1 LQGHRLRYNLLE
13 YDNLIDSSEL
23 NSRHYTQIAE
33 TIEQNYDHY
42 DSFIIIYGTDTMG
55 FMASQLSFMFEN
67 LNKTVVITGS
77 QIPISEWRNDA
88 ESNLIGAFT
97 VAEHRIPE
105 VVIFFNGCLLRG
117 NRTCKESSTTLNA
130 FGSPNYPALAT
141 FDVFLNYRQDLI
153 LKPPKSADKFQV
165 FKLLERRIALIYVH
179 PLITSTIFLSA
190 FKKAKAIVLQTY
202 GIGNFPLSRVD
213 LVEIIED
220 AILKYNK
227 TVVIVSQCRTGFV
240 RSTYASSV
248 ELVRLGVTLCE
259 DMTVESVIAKLSYV
273 MGKGYKGTDVKKML
287 MTDLRGEIST
297 NKNVLGKDEES
308 VKITE
313 FMASLFTKADESD
326 RADLNTISQMLQPLV
341 LQTAAR
347 EGNVD
352 RLKKLIDQG
361 IDINSTDKNGVSALH
376 IAVTENNVKL
386 VEFLIEQNGIIL
398 SNIDSH
404 GNSPLYYACLNG
416 YQSITGILKFKD
428 AL

>member
-1 LQGHRLRYNLLE
+1 
-13 YDNLIDSSEL
+13 
-23 NSRHYTQIAE
+23 
-33 TIEQNYDHY
+33 
-42 DSFIIIYGTDTMG
+42 MG

-287 MTDLRGEIST
+287 MTDLRGEISV
-297 NKNVLGKDEES
+297 NKAITGKEEES
-308 VKITE
+308 ANLLE
-313 FMASLFTKADESD
+313 FMSSLFGKSNESD
-326 RADLNTISQMLQPLV
+326 KENLNTVSQLLQPLI
-341 LQTAAR
+341 LQRATK
-347 EGNVD
+347 EGS
-352 RLKKLIDQG
+352 LKNLSNLVSQG
-361 IDINSTDKNGVSALH
+361 ADINSTDKNGTTALH
-376 IAVTENNVKL
+376 VAVMENNVEIVQFL
-386 VEFLIEQNGIIL
+386 VEQSDINLHIVDDQE
-398 SNIDSH
+398 
-404 GNSPLYYACLNG
+404 NSPLYYACLNG
-416 YQSITGILKFKD
+416 FKQVAEILIQKD
-428 AL
+428 ALFITDEMKLIDTL

>member
-1 LQGHRLRYNLLE
+1 
-13 YDNLIDSSEL
+13 
-23 NSRHYTQIAE
+23 
-33 TIEQNYDHY
+33 
-42 DSFIIIYGTDTMG
+42 MG